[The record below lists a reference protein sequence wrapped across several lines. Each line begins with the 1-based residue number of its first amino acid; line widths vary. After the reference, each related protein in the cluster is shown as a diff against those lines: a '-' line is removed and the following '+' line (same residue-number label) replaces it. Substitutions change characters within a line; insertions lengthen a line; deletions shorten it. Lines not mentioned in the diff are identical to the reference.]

1 MHAAFMLIKTE
12 LGEPFSV
19 AEQISE
25 IHGVDFAHSVTGPY
39 DVIAYIETEDD
50 LSGELREIAE
60 EIHSI
65 NGVFD
70 TITCIAAH

>member
-1 MHAAFMLIKTE
+1 MLIETE

-19 AEQISE
+19 AEE
-25 IHGVDFAHSVTGPY
+25 INEIENVEFAHSVTGPY
-39 DVIAYIETEDD
+39 DVIAYIETEEN

-65 NGVFD
+65 EDVSN
-70 TITCIAAH
+70 TLTCVAAH